1 MFLDGGRGEGSLVTQ
16 DFKNKCFKYVS
27 LTKIKIQL
35 KQKLKSKEII

>member
-1 MFLDGGRGEGSLVTQ
+1 MGEKGEDSRVIQ

-27 LTKIKIQL
+27 IRKIKIQL